1 MALSVNTNVGALQAL
16 ASASK
21 TNGSLETSMARLASG
36 KRINSAADDASGM
49 AIASRLTAEIRGT
62 NMAIR
67 NAADGQSMI
76 NTAEGAHEEITN
88 LLQRMRELAGQA
100 ANDTN
105 STADRTSIGS
115 EITQLKTEIDRIAN
129 TTTWAGIKLLD
140 GNTAAETTGFNLQ
153 VGSNT
158 STYDAVNVKIDGV
171 KSGDLGISG
180 SAAVVS
186 TATGFTS
193 GVGLT
198 TATASDV
205 TTITLSAV
213 TGAAASTITMNML
226 NAGLSA
232 VQVQITLTAGE
243 GAAAGK
249 DARNAIAQRLADA
262 INQSAA
268 GLTATVSD
276 AAAGGAITLSKG
288 SLSVASSSEATATVN
303 AVDTALATINAQ
315 RGKLGATS
323 NRLDSTISNLT
334 NIQTNLVE
342 GRGRVEDAD
351 FAAESTNMARAQIL
365 QQAATAML
373 AQANSSKQGVLQLLQ
388 R

>member
-115 EITQLKTEIDRIAN
+115 EITQLKSEIDRIAN

-140 GNTAAETTGFNLQ
+140 GNTAAQTTGFNLQ

-158 STYDAVNVKIDGV
+158 STYDAVNVKIDGM
-171 KSGDLGISG
+171 KAGDLGISG

-186 TATGFTS
+186 TANGFTS

-198 TATASDV
+198 TATGGV
-205 TTITLSAV
+205 VTLSTAI
-213 TGAAASTITMNML
+213 GAAASTITMNL
-226 NAGLSA
+226 LAAGLTA

-243 GAAAGK
+243 AGAAGK

-268 GLTATVSD
+268 GLTATVST
-276 AAAGGAITLSKG
+276 ASAGGEINLSKG

-323 NRLDSTISNLT
+323 NRDRKS
-334 NIQTNLVE
+334 V
-342 GRGRVEDAD
+342 V
-351 FAAESTNMARAQIL
+351 
-365 QQAATAML
+365 
-373 AQANSSKQGVLQLLQ
+373 
-388 R
+388 

>member
-1 MALSVNTNVGALQAL
+1 
-16 ASASK
+16 
-21 TNGSLETSMARLASG
+21 
-36 KRINSAADDASGM
+36 
-49 AIASRLTAEIRGT
+49 
-62 NMAIR
+62 
-67 NAADGQSMI
+67 
-76 NTAEGAHEEITN
+76 
-88 LLQRMRELAGQA
+88 
-100 ANDTN
+100 
-105 STADRTSIGS
+105 
-115 EITQLKTEIDRIAN
+115 
-129 TTTWAGIKLLD
+129 
-140 GNTAAETTGFNLQ
+140 
-153 VGSNT
+153 
-158 STYDAVNVKIDGV
+158 
-171 KSGDLGISG
+171 
-180 SAAVVS
+180 
-186 TATGFTS
+186 
-193 GVGLT
+193 
-198 TATASDV
+198 
-205 TTITLSAV
+205 
-213 TGAAASTITMNML
+213 MNML

-243 GAAAGK
+243 GSAAGK

-262 INQSAA
+262 INQSSA
-268 GLTATVSD
+268 GITATVSS
-276 AAAGGAITLSKG
+276 ASAGGEINLSKG

-334 NIQTNLVE
+334 NIQTNLEE

>member
-115 EITQLKTEIDRIAN
+115 EITQLKAEIDRIAN
-129 TTTWAGIKLLD
+129 TTWAGIKLLD

-213 TGAAASTITMNML
+213 TGAAASTITMNL
-226 NAGLSA
+226 LAAGLTA

-268 GLTATVSD
+268 GLTATVST
-276 AAAGGAITLSKG
+276 ASAGGEITLSKG

-334 NIQTNLVE
+334 NIQTNLEE
-342 GRGRVEDAD
+342 GKGRVEDAD

>member
-115 EITQLKTEIDRIAN
+115 EITQLKAEIDRIAN

-171 KSGDLGISG
+171 RSGDLGISG

-186 TATGFTS
+186 TANGFTS

-198 TATASDV
+198 TATGGV
-205 TTITLSAV
+205 VTLSAV
-213 TGAAASTITMNML
+213 TGAAASTITMNLL

-268 GLTATVSD
+268 GLTATVST
-276 AAAGGAITLSKG
+276 ASGGGEINLSKG

-334 NIQTNLVE
+334 NIQTNLEE

>member
-115 EITQLKTEIDRIAN
+115 EITQLKAEIDRIAN

-171 KSGDLGISG
+171 RSGDLGISG

-186 TATGFTS
+186 TANGFTS

-198 TATASDV
+198 TATGGV
-205 TTITLSAV
+205 VTLSAV
-213 TGAAASTITMNML
+213 TGAGASTITMNLL

-268 GLTATVSD
+268 GLTATVST
-276 AAAGGAITLSKG
+276 ASGGGEINLSKG

-334 NIQTNLVE
+334 NIQTNLEE